1 MSELDLFIATFVSRK
16 NDFALQRADGG
27 YVRAGR
33 PLAEQDVRA
42 HLTGAHT
49 LGSYVIDEH
58 GCCRYAVFDA
68 DSNDGLHVL
77 SEVQCQLQAA
87 GMAYYLEQSRR
98 GGHLWVFLATP
109 TRASLVRAWLLPSC
123 PAGVEFYS
131 KQDEGNGYGSL
142 MRLPFGVHRLSGQ
155 RYPFV
160 GWDPGGGVPVASSLH
175 AAVVWLASVERVHP
189 PRPSPLPTPRRTS
202 SNTHHQENSN
212 THHQEKSFSIPCAW
226 TTRSLAHT
234 LTIREW
240 CAAQDPYTV
249 IGRYVELSNRG
260 QGCCPF
266 GWHHANGRD
275 EHASFKVYHPGVPG
289 GYCWYCY
296 VWQQGGSVFDFLRYY
311 HGLDARTLWQQ
322 LREGMMR

>member
-1 MSELDLFIATFVSRK
+1 MNTLDSFIDTFVSRR
-16 NDFALQRADGG
+16 NDFALQRSDGG
-27 YVRAGR
+27 YVRVGR

-42 HLTGAHT
+42 HLAGAHT
-49 LGSYVIDEH
+49 IGSYVIDEH

-87 GMAYYLEQSRR
+87 GMASYLEQSRR

-109 TRASLVRAWLLPSC
+109 TRASVVRAWLLPSC
-123 PAGVEFYS
+123 PAGVEFYP

-160 GWDPGGGVPVASSLH
+160 EWDPGGGVPVASSLH
-175 AAVVWLASVERVHP
+175 AAVMWLASVERVPP
-189 PRPSPLPTPRRTS
+189 PRPSHLPTPRRTT
-202 SNTHHQENSN
+202 SNTHQ
-212 THHQEKSFSIPCAW
+212 QEKSFSFS
-226 TTRSLAHT
+226 RSATPHLAPT
-234 LTIREW
+234 LTIRAW
-240 CAAQDPYTV
+240 CAAQDPFVV
-249 IGRYVELSNRG
+249 IGRSVALNSRG

-266 GWHHANGRD
+266 GWHHAGGRD
-275 EHASFKVYHPGVPG
+275 EYASFKVYPPGVPG

-311 HGLDARTLWQQ
+311 YGLDARTLWRQ
-322 LREGMMR
+322 LREGVMR